1 MSLQQ
6 FTKNSYRNSSK
17 QKKQIGAYVRD
28 DSLSG
33 NRAQVYYNPDTGKTI
48 VSHTGTNSLT
58 DWMTDARYSM
68 GGLKNTKRYE
78 HAKKI
83 QKEAEQKYGRE
94 NVTTTGH
101 SLGAQLAEKV
111 GNKSNHTYTYNRPVT
126 PFEALTHKLKKNQT
140 DIRTSGDFVSI
151 VSPFQQMANNQIV
164 VPSKTFNPLTE
175 HSSDALKDTKG
186 NIFF

>member
-6 FTKNSYRNSSK
+6 FTNNSYKDSSK
-17 QKKQIGAYVRD
+17 QKKQIGAYIRD

-33 NRAQVYYNPDTGKTI
+33 NRAQVYYNPDNGKTI

-58 DWMTDARYSM
+58 DWMTDAFYVNGS
-68 GGLKNTKRYE
+68 LKNTKRYE
-78 HAKKI
+78 HAKKV
-83 QKEAEQKYGRE
+83 QKQAEQKYGSE

-111 GNKSNHTYTYNRPVT
+111 GKHSDHVYTYNRPVT
-126 PFEALTHKLKKNQT
+126 PFEALTHKLPKNQT
-140 DIRTSGDFVSI
+140 DIRTSGDLVSLI
-151 VSPFQQMANNQIV
+151 SPFQRMRNDQIV
-164 VPSKTFNPLTE
+164 IPSKTYNPLVE
-175 HSSDALKDTKG
+175 HSSGALKETRG